1 MIEFIQNIWT
11 WIDINLPYLT
21 SLFSSTTFAGVI
33 TMMVIICK
41 NITSTNKN
49 TLSINS
55 IQDSFKNVNN
65 LKSDVKTLKD
75 DTESL
80 TERVDVYNERVANLT
95 NNVDVFIQDY
105 SAKVDAIL
113 EVQRI
118 VYSTIKDDTIRNSV
132 NSILVDAM
140 HSSTKVKME
149 LQKEL
154 EDLKKNIKDTVDS
167 VTAVVNDTID
177 KAENVVGKIEND
189 DSYTRY

>member
-33 TMMVIICK
+33 TMIVIICK

-65 LKSDVKTLKD
+65 LESDVKTLKD
-75 DTESL
+75 NSESL
-80 TERVDVYNERVANLT
+80 TKRVEVYNERVANLT

-132 NSILVDAM
+132 NSILVDAA

>member
-33 TMMVIICK
+33 TMIVIICK

-65 LKSDVKTLKD
+65 LESDVKTLKD
-75 DTESL
+75 NSESL
-80 TERVDVYNERVANLT
+80 TKRVEVYNERVANLT

-132 NSILVDAM
+132 NSILVDAA

-154 EDLKKNIKDTVDS
+154 EDLKKNIKDTVDP